1 MIIRGTKEELTEIH
15 KLLIKS
21 DKELKNVRIEYINE
35 ISCYKCEEVQLS
47 TQRFCVECGTCLT

>member
-1 MIIRGTKEELTEIH
+1 MKEELTEIH

-21 DKELKNVRIEYINE
+21 DKELKNVKIEYINE